1 MLEGIRV
8 VELGVWVAGPGA
20 GGVLADWGADVV
32 KLEAPSGDP
41 LRTMFRSVL
50 GMGVDESPPFELD
63 NRGKRSVVLDLRTAA
78 GREVAR
84 RLVAE
89 ADVFLTNLRPD
100 AVERLG
106 LGPEAVLADAPR
118 LVYASVTGFGR
129 EGPEAHRAGYD
140 IGAFWARSGLAA
152 AHTPAGADPLA
163 LRSGTGDHVTGL
175 ATVAGILAALLRR
188 ERTGVGGLVETS
200 LLRTG
205 VYCLGWDLS
214 IQLRFGKLAPAVP
227 RHQVANPV
235 INAYPCGDGRWV
247 WLLGLEGD
255 RHWPRLVEAL
265 GRPALAD
272 DARFVDA
279 RARRHHAAE
288 LVAIVD
294 AELARH
300 DRDHWAA
307 RFDAAGLWWAP
318 VNTPADVVV
327 DPQAEAAGAFVDV
340 PAGAGGPA
348 HRGVATPVGFPDDAA
363 RPGAVP
369 GLGEHTEAVL
379 AELGLGADA
388 VAALRSAGALG

>member
-32 KLEAPSGDP
+32 KIEPPGGDP

-50 GMGVDESPPFELD
+50 GMGVEESPPFDLD
-63 NRGKRSVVLDLRTAA
+63 NRGKRSVVLDLGTDA
-78 GREVAR
+78 GRDVAR
-84 RLVAE
+84 RLVSG
-89 ADVFLTNLRPD
+89 ADVFLTNLRPE

-106 LGPEAVLADAPR
+106 LGPDAVLADAPG

-129 EGPEAHRAGYD
+129 GGPEAHRAGYD

-152 AHTPAGADPLA
+152 AHTPEGAEPLA

-175 ATVAGILAALLRR
+175 ATVAGVLAALVRR

-205 VYCLGWDLS
+205 IYCLGWDLS
-214 IQLRFGKLAPAVP
+214 IQLRYGKLAPAMP
-227 RHQVANPV
+227 RQRAANPV
-235 INAYPCGDGRWV
+235 INAYPCGDDRWV

-265 GRPALAD
+265 GRPELAD
-272 DARFVDA
+272 DHRFVDA
-279 RARRHHAAE
+279 RARRHHAPE

-294 AELARH
+294 DELARH
-300 DRDHWAA
+300 DRDEWGR

-318 VNTPADVVV
+318 VNTPADVVT
-327 DPQAEAAGAFVDV
+327 DPQAVATGAFVDV
-340 PAGAGGPA
+340 PDGAGAGA
-348 HRGVATPVGFPDDAA
+348 HRGVATPVRFGADDAG
-363 RPGAVP
+363 PGPVP
-369 GLGEHTEAVL
+369 ALGEHTSAVL
-379 AELGLGADA
+379 AELGLDADE
-388 VAALRSAGALG
+388 VAGLRATGALG